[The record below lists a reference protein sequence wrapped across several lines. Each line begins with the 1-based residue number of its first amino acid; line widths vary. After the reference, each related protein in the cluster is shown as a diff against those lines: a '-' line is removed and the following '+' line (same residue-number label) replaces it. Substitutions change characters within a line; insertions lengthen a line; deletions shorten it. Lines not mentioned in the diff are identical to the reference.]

1 MQGKAGWLN
10 KQGGRIKSWKKRYF
24 VLEGPL
30 AQYYSK
36 PNESLKGS
44 IDLSDATSIDADTEC
59 KRQPAIKIV
68 TPKRT
73 FLIQANSESDRQD
86 WIEAFRNAKSSTS
99 AINTAPSSTPS
110 EQNAVA
116 NSQASQAN
124 NQTSITVD
132 DFEYIRVLGRGTFGK
147 VQLVKFKRDGQIY
160 TMKSMKKEVLQEH
173 EHVEQSIVERDIY
186 IKTRHPFLVSA
197 HYSFQTPE
205 SIFLIL
211 DYVPGGELFERL
223 KQESKFDEPR
233 AKLYAAEIMLALGHL
248 HSLKLIFRD
257 LKPENILLDENG
269 HIKLTD
275 FGLVKTNMGA
285 DDSTSTF
292 CGTPEYIAPE
302 MLQQQPYTKSVDW
315 WSFGILLYE
324 MLTGLP
330 PFYDSNT
337 SKMYRKILSDDL
349 EIPSFISDECA
360 DFIRKLLDRDPQT
373 RLGSSERDYEEL
385 KEHPFFKE
393 YDWDAILAKRIQPQW
408 KPVLHNETDTSNFD
422 SAFTEQRAGPSYANA
437 AVLTPNTQSSF
448 VGFTCTD
455 PSAL

>member
-1 MQGKAGWLN
+1 MEKSGWLN

-24 VLEGPL
+24 VLSGPI
-30 AQYYSK
+30 ARYYSK
-36 PNESLKGS
+36 PGDSQKGL
-44 IDLSDATSIDADTEC
+44 IDLTEATQIAADNEC

-73 FLIQANSESDRQD
+73 FLIQANAEADRQS
-86 WIEAFRNAKSSTS
+86 WIEAFRNAKNSNSSSNALS
-99 AINTAPSSTPS
+99 APTQP
-110 EQNAVA
+110 
-116 NSQASQAN
+116 ASVKP
-124 NQTSITVD
+124 QTSDSNQQTPISVD

-197 HYSFQTPE
+197 HYSFQTAD

-223 KQESKFDEPR
+223 KQENKFEESR

-269 HIKLTD
+269 HVRLTD

-285 DDSTSTF
+285 DDSTTTF

-302 MLQQQPYTKSVDW
+302 MLQQKSYTKSVDW

-337 SKMYRKILSDDL
+337 SRMYQKILKDNL
-349 EIPSFISDECA
+349 EIPSYISEEGA
-360 DFIRKLLDRDPQT
+360 DFIRKLLERDPQR
-373 RLGSSERDYEEL
+373 RLGSSERDCEEL

-393 YDWDAILAKRIQPQW
+393 YDWDAILAKRIEPQW
-408 KPVLHNETDTSNFD
+408 KPIIKSETDTSNFD
-422 SAFTEQRAGPSYANA
+422 AQFTAERAGPSYANA
-437 AVLTPNTQSSF
+437 GALNANTQSSF

>member
-1 MQGKAGWLN
+1 MQGKTGWLN

-24 VLEGPL
+24 VLTGPL
-30 AQYYSK
+30 ARYYSK
-36 PNESLKGS
+36 PGDVQKGF
-44 IDLSDATSIDADTEC
+44 IDLSEATSIEADNEC

-73 FLIQANSESDRQD
+73 FLIQANSETERQE
-86 WIEAFRNAKSSTS
+86 WIEAFKNAKNPNNSTS
-99 AINTAPSSTPS
+99 NAPSNPS
-110 EQNAVA
+110 ERKSAIIPQS
-116 NSQASQAN
+116 SQSGGQ
-124 NQTSITVD
+124 QQITVD

-173 EHVEQSIVERDIY
+173 EHVEQSIIERDIL
-186 IKTRHPFLVSA
+186 IKTRHPFLVAA
-197 HYSFQTPE
+197 HYSFQTIE
-205 SIFLIL
+205 SIYLIL

-223 KQESKFDEPR
+223 KQENKFEESR

-248 HSLKLIFRD
+248 HTLKLIFRD

-269 HIKLTD
+269 HIRLTD

-349 EIPSFISDECA
+349 EIPGYISEEGA
-360 DFIRKLLDRDPQT
+360 DFIRRLLDRDPQT
-373 RLGSSERDYEEL
+373 RLGASERDYEEL

-393 YDWDAILAKRIQPQW
+393 YDWDAILAKRVEPQW
-408 KPVLHNETDTSNFD
+408 KPILHNETDTSNFD
-422 SAFTEQRAGPSYANA
+422 SAFTEQAAGPSFANA
-437 AVLTPNTQSSF
+437 AALTPNTQSSF